1 MSGPVQPPLTVETI
15 DGATVGRPITKIKVT
30 NGTLA
35 VSGSTATLTISG
47 GGGGSGTVTSIA
59 TTAPLT
65 GGTIT
70 TTGTIGIPVA
80 TGAADGYLSSANFNT
95 FDAKQDAITL
105 TTTGTSGAATFS
117 GGTLNIPQYSGT
129 TGTVTGTGAA
139 NQVSYWTAASV
150 QAGSTGLTYDPSTG
164 DLTVGGYVE
173 VGTKITTPTGTDLT
187 LDTVNGTDSGSI
199 IIADGVDGQVSISAN
214 GSGAIKLGAAN
225 NPVTVSNVY
234 TLPTAVTTDNGFVL
248 TAQTDGSTAWAAGG
262 GSVSFP
268 LNGPDDSASAPNY
281 SWTNAS
287 TSGLF
292 RLTSSTVGISAG
304 ASAAMYFQ
312 SDKVE
317 ANQKFEVLAGSAA
330 VPSLMFAGD
339 NDTGLYLDTT
349 SGSNG
354 VGITKDGVQFA
365 SFGYLGGIEIKKP
378 ITASA
383 GSVSA
388 PAYGFSND
396 GKDNGF
402 YRAAVDTIAIANNG
416 AESFRFAEA
425 GQLGVQGAN
434 YGTTGQVLTSAGPS
448 SPPTWSTAGGSGL
461 DTTPN
466 IFKAN
471 PPTSGS
477 DLLQYPLFAQFGTA
491 DTTSNKVVLFN
502 TTSAV
507 LVPFFAPKTGDIQ
520 KITCKVSTAS
530 DDDVLVSVYNSD
542 GDNLPQTR
550 IGSEVT
556 WPMDLT
562 GEITLDVSSITDT
575 WDITAGELYYI
586 AMMMKSTAGGGSQP
600 YFYVYEA
607 GDGGAHNHNI
617 PTNTGTTAKYQ
628 PGNQRFNLSSLSAA
642 LPTSITTSNLS
653 GAGGVFNTV
662 PVIGVAM

>member
-1 MSGPVQPPLTVETI
+1 MSGPVQPPLTVETV

-65 GGTIT
+65 GGPIT

-80 TGAADGYLSSANFNT
+80 TGAADGYLSSTNFNT
-95 FDAKQDAITL
+95 FNAKQDAITL
-105 TTTGTSGAATFS
+105 TTNNTSGVATFS
-117 GGTLNIPQYSGT
+117 GGTLNIPNYTNTATIGGSIANTQVAYGSGLDT
-129 TGTVTGTGAA
+129 IQGSSNLTFDGT
-139 NQVSYWTAASV
+139 N
-150 QAGSTGLTYDPSTG
+150 LN
-164 DLTVGGYVE
+164 VGGYVE
-173 VGTKITTPTGTDLT
+173 VGTRVTTPTGTDLT
-187 LDTVNGTDSGSI
+187 LDTVSGTDSGSI
-199 IIADGVDGQVSISAN
+199 IIGDGVNGQIAISAN
-214 GSGAIKLGAAN
+214 GSGAIKLGATN
-225 NPVTVSNVY
+225 NPVTVSNAY
-234 TLPTAVTTDNGFVL
+234 TLPTAVTTDNNYVL
-248 TAQTDGSTAWAAGG
+248 TAQTDGTTAWAASGG

-268 LNGPDDSASAPNY
+268 LRAPNDTAGAPSY
-281 SWTNAS
+281 SFTNATS
-287 TSGLF
+287 SGLF

-304 ASAAMYFQ
+304 GTAAMYFQ

-317 ANQKFEVLAGSAA
+317 ANQKFEVTVGSAA
-330 VPSLMFAGD
+330 TPSLMFAGD

-349 SGSNG
+349 AGSNG

-383 GSVSA
+383 GSASN

-402 YRAAVDTIAIANNG
+402 YRADIDTIAIANNG

-425 GQLGVQGAN
+425 GQLGIQGAN
-434 YGTTGQVLTSAGPS
+434 YGTTGQVLTSAGAS

-477 DLLQYPLFAQFGTA
+477 NLLQYPLFAQFGTG
-491 DTTSNKVVLFN
+491 DGTSNKVVLYN
-502 TTSAV
+502 TTSAI

-520 KITCKVSTAS
+520 KITCKVATVS

-542 GDNLPQTR
+542 SDNLPQTR
-550 IGSEVT
+550 IGSEAT
-556 WPMDLT
+556 WPMSVA
-562 GEITLDVSSITDT
+562 GEVTLDVSSITDT
-575 WDITAGELYYI
+575 WDITAGELYYL
-586 AMMMKSTAGGGSQP
+586 AMMMKSTASGSTQP
-600 YFYVYEA
+600 YFYVYDSQ
-607 GDGGAHNHNI
+607 DGGAHNHNI
-617 PTNTGTTAKYQ
+617 PTNNTSTAKYQ
-628 PGNQRFNLSSLSAA
+628 PGNQRFNLSSISGA
-642 LPTSITTSNLS
+642 LPSSITTSNLS
-653 GAGGVFNTV
+653 GAGGPFNAV